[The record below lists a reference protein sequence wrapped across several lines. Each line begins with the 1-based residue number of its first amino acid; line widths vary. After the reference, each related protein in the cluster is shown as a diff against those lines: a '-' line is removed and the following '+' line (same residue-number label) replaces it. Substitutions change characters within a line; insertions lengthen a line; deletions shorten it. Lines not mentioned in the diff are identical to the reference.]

1 MLESECH
8 WPPVKEKWNQNMKR
22 ILVLA
27 VPVCAIVLSMMRL
40 YGNPAEQSGKSGKEL
55 RIFMQLKLDHTKGI
69 LEGLATEDYEQIAKG
84 AQALNALS
92 LQSSWNTHTTL
103 EYLDHS
109 GDFRRALNVITKA
122 AHEENL
128 DRAALGYVNLTV
140 QCIECHR
147 YLRHK
152 QAADTTKPK

>member
-1 MLESECH
+1 
-8 WPPVKEKWNQNMKR
+8 
-22 ILVLA
+22 
-27 VPVCAIVLSMMRL
+27 
-40 YGNPAEQSGKSGKEL
+40 
-55 RIFMQLKLDHTKGI
+55 MQLKLDHTKGI
-69 LEGLATEDYEQIAKG
+69 IEGLATEDFQRIAKD

-92 LQSSWNTHTTL
+92 LQSSWNAHTTL

-128 DRAALGYVNLTV
+128 DRVALGYVSLTV

-147 YLRHK
+147 YLRQK
-152 QAADTTKPK
+152 KAIDTLKPQ

>member
-1 MLESECH
+1 
-8 WPPVKEKWNQNMKR
+8 
-22 ILVLA
+22 
-27 VPVCAIVLSMMRL
+27 
-40 YGNPAEQSGKSGKEL
+40 
-55 RIFMQLKLDHTKGI
+55 MQLKLDHTKGI
-69 LEGLATEDYEQIAKG
+69 LEGLATEDFQQIAKG

-92 LQSSWNTHTTL
+92 LQSSWNAHTTL

-122 AHEENL
+122 AREENL

-147 YLRHK
+147 YLRQNK
-152 QAADTTKPK
+152 ATDPLKPK

>member
-1 MLESECH
+1 
-8 WPPVKEKWNQNMKR
+8 MKR
-22 ILVLA
+22 ILIIA
-27 VPVCAIVLSMMRL
+27 VPACAIALSMMRL
-40 YGNPAEQSGKSGKEL
+40 HGNPAEQSGQKSEL
-55 RIFMQLKLDHTKGI
+55 RTFMQLKLDHTKGI
-69 LEGLATEDYEQIAKG
+69 LEGSAMEDFQQIAKD

-92 LQSSWNTHTTL
+92 LQSSWNAHTTL

-140 QCIECHR
+140 QCMECHR
-147 YLRHK
+147 YLRQK
-152 QAADTTKPK
+152 QATDKPKPK

>member
-1 MLESECH
+1 
-8 WPPVKEKWNQNMKR
+8 MKR

-40 YGNPAEQSGKSGKEL
+40 HGNPAEQSRKSEKEEL
-55 RIFMQLKLDHTKGI
+55 RTFMQLKLDHTKGI

-84 AQALNALS
+84 AQALSALS
-92 LQSSWNTHTTL
+92 LQSSWNAHTTL

-152 QAADTTKPK
+152 QTADAAKPK

>member
-1 MLESECH
+1 
-8 WPPVKEKWNQNMKR
+8 MKR
-22 ILVLA
+22 ILIIA
-27 VPVCAIVLSMMRL
+27 VPACAIALSMMRL
-40 YGNPAEQSGKSGKEL
+40 HGNPAEQSSQKGEL

-69 LEGLATEDYEQIAKG
+69 LEGLATEDFQQIAKD

-92 LQSSWNTHTTL
+92 LQSSWNAHTTL

-122 AHEENL
+122 AREENL

-147 YLRHK
+147 YLRQK
-152 QAADTTKPK
+152 QATDTPKPK

>member
-1 MLESECH
+1 
-8 WPPVKEKWNQNMKR
+8 MKR
-22 ILVLA
+22 ILMIA
-27 VPVCAIVLSMMRL
+27 VPACAIVLSMMRL
-40 YGNPAEQSGKSGKEL
+40 HGTPAEQSGQSSKSEL
-55 RIFMQLKLDHTKGI
+55 RTFMQLKLDHTKGI
-69 LEGLATEDYEQIAKG
+69 IEGLATEDFQRIAKD

-122 AHEENL
+122 AREENL
-128 DRAALGYVNLTV
+128 DRAALGYVSLTV

-147 YLRHK
+147 YLRQK
-152 QAADTTKPK
+152 KATDTLKPQ